1 MLVRVRARVIY
12 ESTWNVCNYFAMN
25 NIIVR
30 VSHARGPIYHS
41 NGENMQLYAM
51 IFSVSP
57 RADRP
62 AWEERVGYSAIG
74 VSLGDMGGF

>member
-1 MLVRVRARVIY
+1 
-12 ESTWNVCNYFAMN
+12 
-25 NIIVR
+25 
-30 VSHARGPIYHS
+30 
-41 NGENMQLYAM
+41 MQLYAM